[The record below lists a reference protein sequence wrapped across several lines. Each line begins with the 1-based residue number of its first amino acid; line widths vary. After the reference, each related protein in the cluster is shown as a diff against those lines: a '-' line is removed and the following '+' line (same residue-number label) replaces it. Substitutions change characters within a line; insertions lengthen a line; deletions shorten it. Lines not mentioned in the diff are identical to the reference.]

1 MDVHAG
7 VGETSAILAVRPD
20 LVRSDYKTLPDRA
33 GRTLDE
39 LREIA
44 TAPGWQGYLSSP
56 SKATVAY
63 GRAFEEWWVD
73 GFTELILRA
82 VRGENL
88 LHQARLPETIPPA
101 VATTLD
107 NAFANER
114 AFEMKFENWLAQRRK
129 D

>member
-7 VGETSAILAVRPD
+7 VDETSAILAVRSD
-20 LVRSDYKTLPDRA
+20 LVRPDYKTLPNRV
-33 GRTLDE
+33 GRTLEE
-39 LREIA
+39 LRRTA
-44 TAPGWQGYLSSP
+44 TATGWQGYLSSP
-56 SKATVAY
+56 SKATAAY

-88 LHQARLPETIPPA
+88 LHQPRLPETIPPA
-101 VATTLD
+101 VATTL
-107 NAFANER
+107 NKAFANER